1 KKDHLLFIYLQA
13 EVCIRDR
20 NVTGVQTCALPIW
33 ATSCITRT
41 KKGPTRY
48 KRDWSFFFVQTSS
61 LANVT
66 YFVQNHFS
74 AYFNVTQFV
83 KINRV
88 TFSRTIH
95 FFLLYFLSLHRCV
108 WCTFQLFPFLPQNIW
123 CVLQAFLRLQPC
135 LIQIR
140 SAFYHSRLFL

>member
-1 KKDHLLFIYLQA
+1 QYYFIYIYRTRLHITSKINLSSD
-13 EVCIRDR
+13 VCSSDQDRD
-20 NVTGVQTCALPIW
+20 TW

-108 WCTFQLFPFLPQNIW
+108 WCIFQSVPFLPQNMW
-123 CVLQAFLRLQPC
+123 CVLQDIHRLRAC
-135 LIQIR
+135 LIQDR
-140 SAFYHSRLFL
+140 SAF

>member
-48 KRDWSFFFVQTSS
+48 KRYWSCFFVQTSS

-74 AYFNVTQFV
+74 AYFNVTPFV
-83 KINRV
+83 KINLL
-88 TFSRTIH
+88 TLSRPIH

-108 WCTFQLFPFLPQNIW
+108 WCIFQSVPFLPQNMW
-123 CVLQAFLRLQPC
+123 CVLQDIHRLRAC
-135 LIQIR
+135 LIQDR
-140 SAFYHSRLFL
+140 SAF